1 VKLES
6 TTSTFSRGLAAVAL
20 ASALVACSS
29 PAPTPSPSPTPMPAA
44 TPSPSAPAASPA
56 AAASPAGSA
65 TLLDPGRATAKAPG
79 TFRVRF
85 TTTRGAFV
93 VAVTRAWAPLGA
105 DRFYNLVQAGFFDG
119 ARFFRVVPGFVVQFG
134 LSGDPR
140 VNSAWESARIK
151 DDPVTQTNARGRVTF
166 ATAGPGTR
174 TTQLFVSLKDN
185 RGLDGMGFAPFGE
198 VSAAGMAVVDGI
210 YAGYGELPDQGRI
223 TMEGNRYLES
233 QFPKLD
239 YVKKADILR

>member
-1 VKLES
+1 MA
-6 TTSTFSRGLAAVAL
+6 TAA
-20 ASALVACSS
+20 
-29 PAPTPSPSPTPMPAA
+29 PS
-44 TPSPSAPAASPA
+44 PAASPA
-56 AAASPAGSA
+56 ASASPAGSA
-65 TLLDPGRATAKAPG
+65 ALLDPSRATAKAPA

-85 TTTRGAFV
+85 TTTRGTFV

-105 DRFYNLVQAGFFDG
+105 DRFHNLVQAGFFDG
-119 ARFFRVVPGFVVQFG
+119 APFFRVVPRFVVQFG

-140 VNSAWESARIK
+140 VNAAWESARIK
-151 DDPVTQTNARGRVTF
+151 DDPVTQTNARGRLTF

-174 TTQLFVSLKDN
+174 TTQLFINLKDN
-185 RGLDGMGFAPFGE
+185 RSLDGMGFAPFGE
-198 VSAAGMAVVDGI
+198 VSAAGMAVVDAI

-239 YVKKADILR
+239 HVKKTEVLK